1 MEMLET
7 KRMGTV
13 KNGVKVAQYF
23 VVIPLRPL
31 QKRGMFMF
39 F

>member
-23 VVIPLRPL
+23 VVIHLRPL
-31 QKRGMFMF
+31 QRGMFMF